1 MGAAMESNA
10 RYRFLITGGGGYVG
24 FHIALKLV
32 QFKHQVVLLD
42 LNHPHRTWA
51 KYRIE
56 DSSQHEIIHTSNGS
70 MKFVKGDIRDRD
82 LLMTATENIDCVI
95 HTVSYGMSG
104 REQMEPYWDLVE
116 DINVNGTRCVI
127 DACLRNQVR
136 GLVYTSTY
144 NVIFG
149 GQTILNGDE
158 SLPYFPLHR
167 HPDHYS
173 KTKSIAEQL
182 VLAHSGKGNFQSVA
196 LRLNGIFGPGEMRH
210 IPRIINNIRSGV
222 VSLGAC
228 KDEHGGVTDF
238 INIENV
244 VQGHVK
250 AGLKL
255 CESEPKIG
263 GNAYFLSNGKP
274 INTVDFIQP
283 LIKHYNKPLPR
294 VQVPM
299 WLMSLIVALLEFI
312 YRWVYKIF
320 DFQPLLT
327 RAEFFKSSITHY
339 CSIEKARR
347 DFDYVP
353 TRPNDMSDIINY
365 ISANSKVS

>member
-1 MGAAMESNA
+1 
-10 RYRFLITGGGGYVG
+10 
-24 FHIALKLV
+24 
-32 QFKHQVVLLD
+32 
-42 LNHPHRTWA
+42 
-51 KYRIE
+51 
-56 DSSQHEIIHTSNGS
+56 
-70 MKFVKGDIRDRD
+70 
-82 LLMTATENIDCVI
+82 
-95 HTVSYGMSG
+95 
-104 REQMEPYWDLVE
+104 MEPYWDLVE

-144 NVIFG
+144 NVVFG

>member
-1 MGAAMESNA
+1 MESNA

-51 KYRIE
+51 KYHIE

-144 NVIFG
+144 NVVFG

-210 IPRIINNIRSGV
+210 IPRIISNIKSGL
-222 VSLGAC
+222 VSFFYYR
-228 KDEHGGVTDF
+228 DEHGSITDF

-263 GNAYFLSNGKP
+263 GNAYFLSDGAPVNP
-274 INTVDFIQP
+274 IDYIQP
-283 LIKHYNKPLPR
+283 LMEHFNVPFPRMQFPL
-294 VQVPM
+294 
-299 WLMSLIVALLEFI
+299 WLVLLFTIILEMIYKLI
-312 YRWVYKIF
+312 YKYIN
-320 DFQPLLT
+320 FQPLIT
-327 RAEFFKSSITHY
+327 RNEFYKSSITHY

-347 DFDYVP
+347 DLDYIP
-353 TRPNDMSDIINY
+353 IRPNDMTDIIAQL
-365 ISANSKVS
+365 SVDRKDTRSL

>member
-1 MGAAMESNA
+1 MG
-10 RYRFLITGGGGYVG
+10 
-24 FHIALKLV
+24 
-32 QFKHQVVLLD
+32 
-42 LNHPHRTWA
+42 
-51 KYRIE
+51 
-56 DSSQHEIIHTSNGS
+56 
-70 MKFVKGDIRDRD
+70 
-82 LLMTATENIDCVI
+82 
-95 HTVSYGMSG
+95 
-104 REQMEPYWDLVE
+104 
-116 DINVNGTRCVI
+116 
-127 DACLRNQVR
+127 
-136 GLVYTSTY
+136 
-144 NVIFG
+144 
-149 GQTILNGDE
+149 
-158 SLPYFPLHR
+158 
-167 HPDHYS
+167 DHYS

-182 VLAHSGKGNFQSVA
+182 VLAHSGKGNFQSGA

-238 INIENV
+238 
-244 VQGHVK
+244 
-250 AGLKL
+250 
-255 CESEPKIG
+255 
-263 GNAYFLSNGKP
+263 